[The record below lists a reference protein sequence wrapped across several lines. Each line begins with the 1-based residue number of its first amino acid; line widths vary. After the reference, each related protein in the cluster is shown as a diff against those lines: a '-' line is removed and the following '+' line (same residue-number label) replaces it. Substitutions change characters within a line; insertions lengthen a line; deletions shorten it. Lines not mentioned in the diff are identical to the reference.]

1 MNEIKETMTDFRARM
16 NLSRRELATLAG
28 VTQSQVWRMEHD
40 YPVFTL
46 TQASVADNGVA
57 VLWVKIWDA
66 LQAFESENPEGKPKA
81 VKQTTNNTKH
91 AHIQDLEELRLA
103 VNIAISVAKSK
114 KTSTISLVAMLTRID
129 EMIAAV

>member
-1 MNEIKETMTDFRARM
+1 MNEIKETMTAFRARM

-28 VTQSQVWRMEHD
+28 VTQSQVWRIEHSSTEGKLKKVD
-40 YPVFTL
+40 IP
-46 TQASVADNGVA
+46 
-57 VLWVKIWDA
+57 LWTKIWDA
-66 LQAFESENPEGKPKA
+66 LIGFETENPEGKPKA

-91 AHIQDLEELRLA
+91 VHIQDLEELRLA